1 MFLWDSIVFGPIVS
15 RRLGKSLGIN
25 VLPTTEKIC
34 SFNCVY
40 CECGW
45 TPDKEMLH
53 REYLS
58 AETILHAVEAKLKM
72 CHEEN
77 VTIDSITFSGNG
89 EPTMHPDFGKI
100 IAGLIP
106 LRNLYYPKT
115 AITCL
120 SNATQLFRADV
131 KEALQKIKN
140 PILKLDAGSETFFK
154 LVDRPVIP
162 VTLQEIVEQLKT
174 FQGNLIIQTML
185 LRGEIDAQHF
195 DNSQHEELSQWLG
208 HIREINPKK
217 VMLYS
222 LERETP
228 AKKLVKMEQ
237 ADLKHVAEKIHKIGI
252 AAEIY

>member
-1 MFLWDSIVFGPIVS
+1 MFLWDSIVFGPIFS
-15 RRLGKSLGIN
+15 RRLGKSLGVN
-25 VLPTTEKIC
+25 LLPTTEKIC

-53 REYLS
+53 REYLP
-58 AETILHAVEAKLKM
+58 AETILSAVEAKLKN
-72 CHEEN
+72 CEEEN

-100 IAGLIP
+100 ISELIP
-106 LRNLYYPKT
+106 LRNQYYPKT

-120 SNATQLFRADV
+120 SNSTQLFRQDV
-131 KEALQKIKN
+131 KEALQKIEN

-154 LVDRPVIP
+154 LVDKPVIP
-162 VTLQEIVEQLKT
+162 VTLQEIINQLKS
-174 FQGNLIIQTML
+174 FQGNLIIQTMI
-185 LRGEIDAQHF
+185 LRGEVDNQYF
-195 DNSQHEELSQWLG
+195 DNSSGEELSKLLH
-208 HIREINPKK
+208 HIKVINPQK

-222 LERETP
+222 LDRKTP
-228 AKKLVKMEQ
+228 AKNLFKIEQ
-237 ADLKHVAEKIHKIGI
+237 TDLKHISEKIQKMAI